1 MKQIYKSLSVI
12 FLGAS
17 ILFFAA
23 CAQSLAVSRSNVF
36 ESKSG
41 VIGVFRQP
49 VGFCSGG
56 YQQQFDMGGE
66 KIIAKPTWTSAQDNM
81 FSAYIKPGMADLT
94 EYRYGCGMIMT
105 EVILKEKHGVVVP
118 DKGFCKIVVSF
129 LRKEKLL
136 DRNDSLLRSFF
147 VAEDVAVSY
156 DDIPYCETY

>member
-1 MKQIYKSLSVI
+1 MKQVHKSLTII
-12 FLGAS
+12 FFGAS
-17 ILFFAA
+17 TLFFAA
-23 CAQSLAVSRSNVF
+23 CAQSLAVSRSAVF

-56 YQQQFDMGGE
+56 YQQQINMGGE

-94 EYRYGCGMIMT
+94 EYRYGCGMTET

-118 DKGFCKIVVSF
+118 DKGFCKIVISF
-129 LRKEKLL
+129 LRKEKLF

-147 VAEDVAVSY
+147 AAEDVAVNY